1 MKINEQVSNDKVS
14 WSLFLKDVLICSLG
28 AYGGPEAHYGV
39 FTDQMV
45 IKKRYLSEEEL
56 IELIALTG
64 ILPGPS
70 STQTIIAIGYK
81 VGGPSLAFLTM
92 LVWALP
98 VLTIMTILSFLG
110 VFLSELNISQA
121 ILRFIGPMAVG
132 FIVTAGY
139 RLGRKVIKNRLT
151 LVLFLF
157 GGIMTYLVREPWIYP
172 LVLLTGGLVS
182 LVMSKEKQLFNK
194 VKLNPPWFYLITF
207 VVIALSALVLSL
219 AFDNIIV
226 HLFESFYRYG
236 YLVIGGGQVVVP
248 MMFSELVD
256 VNQYMSSQEFLTGF
270 GLVQGLPGPMFS
282 FSAYAGGIAASGG
295 SIVTQVAGAIVSGIG
310 IFLPGVLLIY
320 FIYPV
325 WENLKKIKAIRISLN
340 GITAV
345 AGGLI
350 VTTAIVLIQKT
361 GFELINIMVL
371 IITVILLLTKKIPA
385 PLIVALALILG
396 TII

>member
-1 MKINEQVSNDKVS
+1 MKINKQVSSNKVS

-56 IELIALTG
+56 VELIALTG

-81 VGGPSLAFLTM
+81 VGGPLLAFLTL
-92 LVWALP
+92 LVWAVP
-98 VLTIMTILSFLG
+98 VLTIMAILSFLKT
-110 VFLSELNISQA
+110 FLNELNISQD

-139 RLGRKVIKNRLT
+139 RLGRKIIKNKLT
-151 LVLFLF
+151 LVLFIF
-157 GGIMTYLVREPWIYP
+157 GGIMTYLIREPWIYP
-172 LVLLTGGLVS
+172 AVLLTGGLIS
-182 LVMSKEKQLFNK
+182 LIMTKKKQLFNK
-194 VKLNPPWFYLITF
+194 VKLNPPWIYLITF
-207 VVIALSALVLSL
+207 GVIALSALGLSL
-219 AFDNIIV
+219 AFDNIII

-256 VNQYMSSQEFLTGF
+256 VNQYMTSQEFLTGF

-295 SIVTQVAGAIVSGIG
+295 SFITQVAGAVVSGIA
-310 IFLPGVLLIY
+310 IFLPGILLIY

-325 WENLKKIKAIRISLN
+325 WENLKKIKAIKISLN

-350 VTTAIVLIQKT
+350 VTTAIVLMQKT

-371 IITVILLLTKKIPA
+371 TITIVLLLTRNIPA
-385 PLIVALALILG
+385 PFIVALALFLG
-396 TII
+396 AII